1 MKMHMIVL
9 RMECNWRIFRLLR
22 KLLNYMVRKGMR
34 LSSFIVCLFSRLL
47 DNCYADLL
55 RCKEIYE
62 EEIGVKITFYKRNV
76 I

>member
-1 MKMHMIVL
+1 
-9 RMECNWRIFRLLR
+9 
-22 KLLNYMVRKGMR
+22 MVRKGMR